1 MRLNYILIMITHCIN
16 IAGIGLSLA
25 VPAQAMSAFQDK
37 GGPIVTVP
45 SCTSDR

>member
-1 MRLNYILIMITHCIN
+1 MRLNYLLNMITLRTIFT
-16 IAGIGLSLA
+16 GIGLSLA

-37 GGPIVTVP
+37 RGPIVTVP